1 LASASASLG
10 PSRRRCRANSP
21 LTLPRR
27 FCNSRG
33 LTSSSHIVTHLVR
46 AKHKEVS
53 LHAES
58 LLGETTPECYNC
70 GAKNVFLLGFIPA
83 KSETVV
89 VLLCR

>member
-1 LASASASLG
+1 MSQVVSRPSIYAPPVTPCSL
-10 PSRRRCRANSP
+10 
-21 LTLPRR
+21 THLPR
-27 FCNSRG
+27 FCNARG

-46 AKHKEVS
+46 AKHKEVC

>member
-1 LASASASLG
+1 MLACVCL
-10 PSRRRCRANSP
+10 RCHAQRPPIP
-21 LTLPRR
+21 LALRR

-46 AKHKEVS
+46 AKHKEVT

-70 GAKNVFLLGFIPA
+70 GTKNVFLLGFIPA